1 MLEIQQA
8 ICRGTTNIQGRS
20 CAVVDIVPL
29 QQEYGSLTAY
39 LAPIQNGGYEIVQI
53 TQQQGASAAAT
64 DSQYVSQVVPG
75 SNEMFVEN
83 IYGTEWNAKSHI
95 LDNLLSC
102 EEVRDQLEQAF
113 GQ

>member
-8 ICRGTTNIQGRS
+8 IYRGTSQIQGRT

-39 LAPIQNGGYEIVQI
+39 LAPIQHGGYELVQI
-53 TQQQGASAAAT
+53 TQQGASSGAANL
-64 DSQYVSQVVPG
+64 QQMSQVVPG
-75 SNEMFVEN
+75 SSEMFVEN

-102 EEVRDQLEQAF
+102 EEVREQLGQAF

>member
-8 ICRGTTNIQGRS
+8 LYRGTSQIQGRT

-39 LAPIQNGGYEIVQI
+39 LAPIQHGGYEIVQI
-53 TQQQGASAAAT
+53 TQQGASSDAAS
-64 DSQYVSQVVPG
+64 SQQMSQVVPG
-75 SNEMFVEN
+75 SSEMFVEN

-95 LDNLLSC
+95 LDNLLCC
-102 EEVRDQLEQAF
+102 EEVREQLGQAF

>member
-8 ICRGTTNIQGRS
+8 IYRGTANIQGRS

-39 LAPIQNGGYEIVQI
+39 LAPIQHGGYEIVQM
-53 TQQQGASAAAT
+53 TQQGASSATT
-64 DSQYVSQVVPG
+64 DSQYVSEVVPG

-113 GQ
+113 GQQ